1 MINLKNFHK
10 QIYSQSGEDGI
21 LLKIFD
27 TLKIDFGW
35 FCEFGAGDGKNIA
48 NSRIFQEKEWSG
60 VLIEGDD
67 IRFNDLIKDPNMINE
82 NGFYPINAYI
92 SCEPGEKIDELL
104 ASTPIPKDF
113 DLLSIDIDGNDLWV
127 WKSLENYR
135 PKVVIIEYNSH
146 FTVDKSV
153 TIKYDRNHRFSYDNY
168 YGANAGALIKLAE
181 EKGYELIA
189 FTTGLN
195 LVFIDK
201 KYNKFQI
208 IDPSDIKLHIGW
220 PPSNKEMITY

>member
-1 MINLKNFHK
+1 MKNTLLILTVFILAINSAWCATYK
-10 QIYSQSGEDGI
+10 QTDRYGRYQ
-21 LLKIFD
+21 
-27 TLKIDFGW
+27 
-35 FCEFGAGDGKNIA
+35 GKYVEV
-48 NSRIFQEKEWSG
+48 S
-60 VLIEGDD
+60 
-67 IRFNDLIKDPNMINE
+67 
-82 NGFYPINAYI
+82 
-92 SCEPGEKIDELL
+92 
-104 ASTPIPKDF
+104 STKM
-113 DLLSIDIDGNDLWV
+113 
-127 WKSLENYR
+127 K
-135 PKVVIIEYNSH
+135 
-146 FTVDKSV
+146 
-153 TIKYDRNHRFSYDNY
+153 KYDRNHRFSYDNY